1 MNKFKDF
8 SVLLISSA
16 LLLTACAENSN
27 QSKQTTESFSDP
39 LTEHIDSTVSP
50 AEDFFSFANGR
61 WFKENPIP
69 ASESYNGIFLII
81 QDSVNAAI
89 RDICEKSAK
98 LSDVKA
104 GTNQQKIG
112 DLFYSGMDTLSIEKA
127 GITPLK
133 SRLDAI
139 AKISSADDLTL
150 EIAELHK
157 LGVDVFFN
165 FDVRQDEKISA
176 QMIVALMQGG
186 LGLPERDYYSN
197 TDTRTLEIRNAYQQ
211 HIQNML
217 VLAGE
222 KSEVAKLKSQNIIA
236 LETSIAKACRKMEAL
251 RDPFKNYNKL
261 TLAQVEKLVPAVKWT
276 KLFTGFG
283 LQQVDTINMGQ
294 PEFFKNLNTVLN
306 QTSMEDVKAYLSWNL
321 ISNYASYLSKDF
333 EYEDFLFYTQKLS
346 GNKEQKPR
354 WQKVVETTD
363 KALGELI
370 GQEYVAHYLP
380 ANSKEKLI
388 EIGNNI
394 QEVYRSRIKQCD
406 WMSELTKEKALK
418 KLNAVS
424 MKIGYPDK
432 WRDHSALSIDK
443 SSFAANM
450 MNVMQWNFNHM
461 IEKYGKPVDRTEWH
475 MTPQTYN
482 AYYNPSNNEIV
493 IPACNILVPGYTK
506 TQMPEDAILYGI
518 IGGSTFGHEITHGF
532 DDEGSLYDENGNLN
546 DWWSKEDREN
556 FKARTALMVKQY
568 DNYVMLDTL
577 HLRGLNTLGENLADL
592 GGVLMGY
599 EAFKKTKD
607 GQANTVKN
615 GYTAE
620 QRYFLSYAFAW
631 LIQRRNEEIAKR
643 IMTDVHAPSKY
654 RVNGPLSVMEQFY
667 SAFNVKPGNEM
678 YREKN
683 ERVKIW

>member
-98 LSDVKA
+98 LSDVKT

>member
-157 LGVDVFFN
+157 LAVDVFFN
-165 FDVRQDEKISA
+165 FDVRQDEKISS

-222 KSEVAKLKSQNIIA
+222 KSEVAKLKSQKIIA

>member
-222 KSEVAKLKSQNIIA
+222 KSEVAKLKSQKIIA

>member
-27 QSKQTTESFSDP
+27 QSKQTTESSSDP

-197 TDTRTLEIRNAYQQ
+197 TDTRTLEIRNAYLQ
-211 HIQNML
+211 HIHNML

-222 KSEVAKLKSQNIIA
+222 KSEVAKLKSQKIIA

>member
-98 LSDVKA
+98 LSDVKT

-165 FDVRQDEKISA
+165 FDVRQDEKISS

-197 TDTRTLEIRNAYQQ
+197 TDTRTLEIRSAYQQ

-394 QEVYRSRIKQCD
+394 QEVYRARIKQCD

-450 MNVMQWNFNHM
+450 MNVMRWNFNHM